1 MSTTTARAARLAWR
15 IAPET
20 DLRGK
25 LLGNQYVVY
34 NCGSGDTHVL
44 DPIAALLIEQLQERC
59 FESEELAD
67 RVGALLNLEATEGL
81 YSKLKE
87 TLSQLDRLGLIEPVI
102 S

>member
-1 MSTTTARAARLAWR
+1 MAWR
-15 IAPET
+15 IGPET
-20 DLRGK
+20 DLRWK

-44 DPIAALLIEQLQERC
+44 DPIAALLIQQIQERC
-59 FESEELAD
+59 FESDALAD
-67 RVGALLNLEATEGL
+67 RVGALLNLEATEDL
-81 YSKLKE
+81 YCKLQE